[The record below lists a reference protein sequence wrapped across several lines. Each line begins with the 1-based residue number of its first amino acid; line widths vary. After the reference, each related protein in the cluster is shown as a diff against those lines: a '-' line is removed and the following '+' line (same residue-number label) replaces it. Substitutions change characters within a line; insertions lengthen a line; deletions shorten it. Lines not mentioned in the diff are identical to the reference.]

1 MAKRRMVSLDIV
13 DTDKFLEMPTS
24 TQCLYFHL
32 LMRADDDGFV
42 DSPKKIGKIVNCSDD
57 DLKLLILKQF
67 IIPFDSGVCVIK
79 DWRIHNYIQSDRYK
93 ETLYLKEKSNLKLE
107 DNNMYTLC
115 IQNGDTGKVSI
126 GKNSIDNN
134 KETISFKKPT
144 IEDIKNYCNERKN
157 TINPN
162 NFYDFYESKNWFV
175 GRNKMKDWKACI
187 RTWEQRQ
194 QKSNSNPSWFKQ
206 DIKKEE
212 TTKEEQEE
220 LKELMKRYN

>member
-67 IIPFDSGVCVIK
+67 IIPFDSGICVIK
-79 DWRIHNYIQSDRYK
+79 DWRIHNYIQNDRYK

-212 TTKEEQEE
+212 QRRKSKKN
-220 LKELMKRYN
+220 LKN

>member
-32 LMRADDDGFV
+32 LVRADDDGFV

-93 ETLYLKEKSNLKLE
+93 ETLYLNEKSNLKLE
-107 DNNMYTLC
+107 ENNMYTLC
-115 IQNGDTGKVSI
+115 IQSGDTGKVSI

-134 KETISFKKPT
+134 KETTSFKKPT
-144 IEDIKNYCNERKN
+144 IEEIKNYCIERKN
-157 TINPN
+157 NINPN

-175 GRNKMKDWKACI
+175 GKNKMKDWKACL

-212 TTKEEQEE
+212 VSKEEEEE
-220 LKELMKRYN
+220 LKQLMKGYE

>member
-220 LKELMKRYN
+220 LKELMKTYN

>member
-67 IIPFDSGVCVIK
+67 IIPFDSGICVIK
-79 DWRIHNYIQSDRYK
+79 DWRIHNYIQNDRYK

-134 KETISFKKPT
+134 NKEKTTFKKPT
-144 IEDIKNYCNERKN
+144 IDDITNYCNERKN
-157 TINPN
+157 NINAN
-162 NFYDFYESKNWFV
+162 NFYDFYESKNWHI
-175 GRNKMKDWKACI
+175 GKNKMSDWNACV
-187 RTWEQRQ
+187 
-194 QKSNSNPSWFKQ
+194 S
-206 DIKKEE
+206 
-212 TTKEEQEE
+212 
-220 LKELMKRYN
+220 

>member
-1 MAKRRMVSLDIV
+1 MARRRMVSLDII

-24 TQCLYFHL
+24 SQCLYFHL
-32 LMRADDDGFV
+32 LARADDDGFV

-93 ETLYLKEKSNLKLE
+93 ETLYLDEKANLKLE

-115 IQNGDTGKVSI
+115 IQSGGTGKVRL
-126 GKNSIDNN
+126 GKDSIDYN
-134 KETISFKKPT
+134 KGTTSFKKPT
-144 IEDIKNYCNERKN
+144 IDEITNYCKERKN

-162 NFYDFYESKNWFV
+162 SFYDFYESKNWLI
-175 GRNKMKDWKACI
+175 GKSKMKDWKACI

-194 QKSNSNPSWFKQ
+194 QSNSNKPDWFNQ

-212 TTKEEQEE
+212 LSEEEQEE
-220 LKELMKRYN
+220 LKELMKGYN